1 MSQAT
6 FVLSNVVKSFSG
18 IKAVQDFSLEV
29 HRGELHGL
37 IGPNGA
43 GKTTVVNVAAGVY
56 PPDEGE
62 VYLSGRGITRLATYQ
77 RARLGLGRTFQ
88 SARLFEQMTVREN
101 IRVAL
106 GIKKHQ
112 GKAPEANIERL
123 LEDIGIADA
132 ADTLCADLPHG
143 RRKLVEVARAMQQS
157 PRALLLDEPAAG
169 LHEEEIEILVEF
181 IESYRK
187 EVAVLLIEHNMDVV
201 MRLCDPIT
209 VMDAG
214 RRLAT
219 GAPDEVTREPAV
231 IEAYL
236 GVT

>member
-1 MSQAT
+1 MRAGL
-6 FVLSNVVKSFSG
+6 VLTDVSKNFSG

-29 HRGELHGL
+29 HRGQLHGL

-43 GKTTVVNVAAGVY
+43 GKTTVVNVAAGIY
-56 PPDEGE
+56 APDEGQ
-62 VYLSGRGITRLATYQ
+62 VYLSGRVVTRLPTYR
-77 RARLGLGRTFQ
+77 RARLGLARTFQ
-88 SARLFEQMTVREN
+88 SARLFEQMTVRDN
-101 IRVAL
+101 MRVGL
-106 GIKKHQ
+106 ETKKRHD
-112 GKAPEANIERL
+112 GASEANVERL
-123 LEDIGIADA
+123 LEAIGMMDV

-157 PRALLLDEPAAG
+157 PEALLLDEPAAG

-181 IESYRK
+181 IQAHRREI
-187 EVAVLLIEHNMDVV
+187 AVLLIEHNMDVV
-201 MRLCDPIT
+201 MRVCDPIT

-219 GAPDEVTREPAV
+219 GAPDEVTHEPAV